1 MSTLYVDTINEK
13 TSGNGIYIPGH
24 VLQVKQDTFTGTAT
38 TTSQS
43 FVDTGLEVS
52 ITPSSTSSKIYINSL
67 VHLAWDAG
75 LAKAAISLF
84 RDSTEIFLGD
94 ADGSRSR
101 TTANLYLNEDSRN
114 GWPITVTYLD
124 SPATTSAVT
133 YKIKYRR
140 MDPSGTVGIN
150 RGIDAYTD
158 SSIFGTSASSIIVM
172 EIGG

>member
-1 MSTLYVDTINEK
+1 MALIKLNNQSLTNV
-13 TSGNGIYIPGH
+13 TSAGLPSGT
-24 VLQVKQDTFTGTAT
+24 VLQVQQGTFTGTAT
-38 TTSQS
+38 TTSQT
-43 FVDTGLEVS
+43 FVDTGIEVS
-52 ITPSSTSSKIYINSL
+52 ITPSSTSSKIYITAL
-67 VHLAWDAG
+67 CQLAWDNG

-101 TTANLYLNEDSRN
+101 TTANLYLSEDTRS

-140 MDPSGTVGIN
+140 MDTGGTVAIN
-150 RGIDAYTD
+150 RGVDAYTNV
-158 SSIFGTSASSIIVM
+158 SNWGTSASGIQVM
-172 EIGG
+172 EIAG